1 MGMAV
6 VLEFL
11 NSMIRVS
18 VPVILV
24 AIGVCFSEKSGVFAM
39 GSEGYMLISAF
50 VSVVVMIQA
59 NNHFVAIMSGIIAG
73 MLVSAI
79 FSYFTVVLG
88 ADQVICGLGS
98 NFVMLG
104 LTSSLQ
110 RLFWGTTGIPRIA
123 PINPIPIPL
132 LSDIPFIGGMLFNQ
146 PFLTY
151 VTYALIPIGWW
162 LMFRSSFG
170 LNLRAVGENPG
181 CADTLGIGVKRMRI
195 TGVVIGGAFCGL
207 GGAVLALS
215 QVQSFT
221 ENISGGRGWLGLIA
235 ATFGGWNPLA
245 ASGAGLIFGAAESLQ
260 LRLQIFSK
268 ISISSYVILMIP
280 YIVALIFIMFVGK
293 SKRHPAGI
301 GKHYRKQ

>member
-1 MGMAV
+1 MLIAAFTSVVAMIHTGNHFVSVLVGIFSGMAV
-6 VLEFL
+6 AAL
-11 NSMIRVS
+11 
-18 VPVILV
+18 
-24 AIGVCFSEKSGVFAM
+24 
-39 GSEGYMLISAF
+39 
-50 VSVVVMIQA
+50 
-59 NNHFVAIMSGIIAG
+59 
-73 MLVSAI
+73 

-123 PINPIPIPL
+123 PMNPIAVPL
-132 LSDIPFIGGMLFNQ
+132 LSKIPFLGQMLFNQ
-146 PFLTY
+146 PALTY
-151 VTYALIPIGWW
+151 VAYILIPLAWW
-162 LMFRSSFG
+162 TMFRSSVG

-181 CADTLGIGVKRMRI
+181 CADTLGISVNRMRI
-195 TGVVIGGAFCGL
+195 SGVVAGGAFCGL
-207 GGAVLALS
+207 SGAVLALS

-260 LRLQIFSK
+260 LRLQILSS
-268 ISISSYVILMIP
+268 ISISSYIILMVP
-280 YIVALIFIMFVGK
+280 YLVALIFILCIGK
-293 SKRHPAGI
+293 SKRHPAGM